1 MTQFTPPHS
10 LRYVPALDGL
20 RAVAVL
26 MVFIN
31 HLGLMPGGVYGVDI
45 FFVLSGYLI
54 TEVLANSRGQA
65 GFLGTF
71 YFKRFLR
78 LFPPLALICA
88 VVAAICWIFDGRP
101 SIYADALSSIL
112 YTQSWTG
119 ALKDGF
125 GFYLGHTWSLSVEE
139 QFYLVWPVVWLFL
152 VRFRDARV
160 TFGLSLALLVFSY
173 VYQFWMVHANLGYD
187 RIYLAPDT
195 RSQAI
200 LVGAV
205 GSMASRM
212 PGLPQRVVRVLASIP
227 LLALP
232 FAVFITYDI
241 FWDVEHGLA
250 VSVLTLMVILRVVI
264 HGDSLDSRAL
274 SLRPLVGLGRISYGF
289 YLWHLP
295 IVYLLLH
302 TYGMGVWTTAAFSFA
317 ASLAISTASF
327 IWLERPALRLRSVVR
342 PAVQVKA
349 GIAAFVVSVVSI
361 IGGLLYF
368 QWDDVRFIL
377 SGKPLEVVNYG
388 PRSYQIGE
396 RGPLQADGTLAMW
409 VQMNGRPDMQS
420 TAEIEC
426 YKTGITVVKNGMSIM
441 LPKVFSSVPGKYSVK
456 IHGKDGRQLVD
467 PVVIEVLPPK

>member
-1 MTQFTPPHS
+1 
-10 LRYVPALDGL
+10 
-20 RAVAVL
+20 

-54 TEVLANSRGQA
+54 TEVLANSRGQR

-78 LFPPLALICA
+78 LFPPLALICL
-88 VVAAICWIFDGRP
+88 VVATTCWIFGGKP

-139 QFYLVWPVVWLFL
+139 QFYLVWPLIWLFL

-160 TFGLSLALLVFSY
+160 TFGLSLALLVLSY
-173 VYQFWMVHANLGYD
+173 IYQFWMVHANLGYD

-212 PGLPQRVVRVLASIP
+212 PGLPQRIVRRLASVPVLVLP
-227 LLALP
+227 L
-232 FAVFITYDI
+232 AVFITYDI

-250 VSVLTLMVILRVVI
+250 VSILTLMLILRVVI
-264 HGDSLDSRAL
+264 HGDSWDAWAL
-274 SLRPLVGLGRISYGF
+274 SLRPLVALGRISYGF

-295 IVYLLLH
+295 IVYLLLY
-302 TYGMGVWTTAAFSFA
+302 TYGIGVWATAVLSFA
-317 ASLAISTASF
+317 ASLAISLASF
-327 IWLERPALRLRSVVR
+327 VWVERPVLRLRSSIR
-342 PAVQVKA
+342 PAAQAKA
-349 GIAAFVVSVVSI
+349 GIAAFFISVVSI
-361 IGGLLYF
+361 IGGLVYF

-377 SGKPLEVVNYG
+377 SGKTLEVVNYG
-388 PRSYQIGE
+388 PKTYRIGDG
-396 RGPLQADGTLAMW
+396 GPLQADGTLAMW

-426 YKTGITVVKNGMSIM
+426 YRTGITVVKDGMSIM
-441 LPKVFSSVPGKYSVK
+441 LPKIFSSVPGKYSVQ
-456 IHGKDGRQLVD
+456 IYGKDGRKQVA
-467 PVVIEVLPPK
+467 PIVVEVLPAK